1 MHVDRISPVSL
12 NCVSV
17 RRFGGKME
25 ILVSRMRKTSFEW
38 HTGASMR
45 DRPGSRGRPG
55 RLQVGFNG
63 GNDGLQSLD
72 LCAPLLI
79 CLDNSPG
86 CAVRVRLFKHLFQR
100 SAVGIPSVAV
110 SPVFFADVPILSWFF

>member
-63 GNDGLQSLD
+63 VNDGLQSLD
-72 LCAPLLI
+72 PRPPLVI
-79 CLDNSPG
+79 ALDKDRKSTRLNSSH
-86 CAVRVRLFKHLFQR
+86 RTI
-100 SAVGIPSVAV
+100 SY
-110 SPVFFADVPILSWFF
+110 